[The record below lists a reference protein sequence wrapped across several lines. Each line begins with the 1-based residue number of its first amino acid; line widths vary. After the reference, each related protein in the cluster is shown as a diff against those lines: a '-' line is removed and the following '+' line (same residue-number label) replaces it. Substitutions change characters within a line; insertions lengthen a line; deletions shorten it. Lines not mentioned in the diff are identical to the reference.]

1 MPKNTRNP
9 IPLLSKLLFTKDAPQ
24 HNAYQVFIISQF
36 GLLLAAFLQISTGA
50 YYLAGILS
58 VTFVLIG
65 TCYLSL
71 KDRYPTAATNV
82 FLFSHTCLTIG
93 LMWSYGGIHDE
104 IVLAFPMILIFAA
117 VVGSAV
123 SVAVLYS
130 IIMLMV
136 FANGYANHIGYLN
149 NEAQIITLQSAALVN
164 LILLVIF
171 VCTFITAQKIK
182 VLINRLK
189 LENRK
194 VEQSKREI
202 EKLVH
207 QDTLT
212 GLSNRVV
219 AEATFEESI
228 SKAKQNNNLLALLFL
243 DLDDFKSINDTLGHQ
258 VGDKFLKMTS
268 IRIAGKVAP
277 FGSLYRLGGDEF
289 IILLESVSS
298 IEEIKEISLKIA
310 EVVSQPLT
318 INDYKLSACCS
329 IGVSIAPNDA
339 DDFDTALKYADIALY
354 KAKNSGRNQI
364 CFISAEM
371 ITKTAEDFN
380 LLKDLRKAIESESL
394 QVHYQPKIDLI
405 NNKIIGAESLLRWFH
420 PQLGNIPPNQ
430 FIPLAEKSGLIHK
443 LGFWG
448 LEQAIKECVS
458 WHKRGH
464 VKLVVAVNFSPI
476 QFNTP
481 GFAKQI
487 LDKLGLHGLS
497 ERYLEIEI
505 TENVLVDNS
514 DITKDNL
521 HVLATAG
528 VNLAIDNF
536 GTGYSNLSKIKKLKV
551 SAIKIDRVLIEGITQ
566 SEDDLAIVT
575 AIIDIANRLD
585 IKPVAEG
592 VESAEVA
599 QVLKKLNCN
608 TAQGFLWSPAVAAHL
623 FKDQL
628 SKQKGPLT
636 TSKIVAI

>member
-1 MPKNTRNP
+1 MSINSLNP
-9 IPLLSKLLFTKDAPQ
+9 IPQLSKLLFKKDAAQ
-24 HNAYQVFIISQF
+24 HNAYQVFVISQF
-36 GLLLAAFLQISTGA
+36 GLLLGTLLQLSAGA
-50 YYLAGILS
+50 YNLAVILS
-58 VTFVLIG
+58 VAFVVIG
-65 TCYLSL
+65 TSYLYL
-71 KDRYPTAATNV
+71 QNRHAVAATNV
-82 FLFSHTCLTIG
+82 FLLSHTCLAIG

-104 IVLAFPMILIFAA
+104 VMLAFPMILIFASI
-117 VVGSAV
+117 VGSAI

-130 IIMLMV
+130 LIMLV
-136 FANGYANHIGYLN
+136 IFANGYANQFGYLS
-149 NEAQIITLQSAALVN
+149 NETQAISMQSAALIN

-171 VCTFITAQKIK
+171 VCTFIAAQKIK
-182 VLINRLK
+182 NLINKLK
-189 LENRK
+189 LENKK
-194 VEQSKREI
+194 VAQSKREI

-207 QDTLT
+207 QDALT

-219 AEATFEESI
+219 AEATFEANITKVQQDNS
-228 SKAKQNNNLLALLFL
+228 LLALLFV
-243 DLDDFKSINDTLGHQ
+243 DLDDFKNINDTLGHQ
-258 VGDKFLKMTS
+258 VGDKFLKMIA

-298 IEEIKEISLKIA
+298 VEEIKEISKKIA
-310 EVVSQPLT
+310 AVVSQPLT
-318 INDYKLSACCS
+318 INNYKLSACCS

-354 KAKNSGRNQI
+354 KAKDSGRNQI

-371 ITKTAEDFN
+371 IAKTAADFT
-380 LLKDLRKAIESESL
+380 LLNDLRKAIESESL
-394 QVHYQPKIDLI
+394 QVHYQPKLDLT

-420 PQLGNIPPNQ
+420 PELGNIPPNQ

-448 LEQAIKECVS
+448 LEEAIKECVG

-464 VKLVVAVNFSPI
+464 SKLKVAVNFSPI

-481 GFAKQI
+481 GFAKLI

-497 ERYLEIEI
+497 EHYLEIEI

-514 DITKDNL
+514 DITKGNL
-521 HVLATAG
+521 NVLATAG

-536 GTGYSNLSKIKKLKV
+536 GTGYSNLSNIKKLNI
-551 SAIKIDRVLIEGITQ
+551 STIKIDRGLIKGIAQ
-566 SEDDLAIVT
+566 SQDDLAIVT

-592 VESAEVA
+592 VESTEVVE
-599 QVLKKLNCN
+599 VLKSLNCN
-608 TAQGFLWSPAVAAHL
+608 IAQGFLWSPAVAAHL
-623 FKDQL
+623 FKGLLNEQ
-628 SKQKGPLT
+628 QAELT
-636 TSKIVAI
+636 TNKSAVL